1 MSTPLLAAKLVELRQ
16 SKGLSQ
22 KDVADYLGITREA
35 YSHYERATRE
45 PNLEVICKL
54 AKLYEVDVAELVNE
68 RNVMPHL
75 GAAHGPSLFT
85 DMPFGGLANRSAAA
99 EGESTI
105 TKNMNHLL
113 KLLTGKNSNLDL
125 SEVTKEDLS
134 VLNSYKKLDKQAQ
147 KEVREF
153 IKFKHLLDR
162 KRS

>member
-22 KDVADYLGITREA
+22 KDLADYLGITREA

-45 PNLEVICKL
+45 PNLEVVCKL
-54 AKLYEVDVAELVNE
+54 AKLYEIDVSELVNE

-75 GAAHGPSLFT
+75 GAVRSPSLFT
-85 DMPFGGLANRSAAA
+85 DMPFGGLASRSAAT

-113 KLLTGKNSNLDL
+113 KLLTGKNSTLDL
-125 SEVTKEDLS
+125 TEVTKEDLS
-134 VLNSYKKLDKQAQ
+134 VLDSYKKLDKQAQ
-147 KEVREF
+147 QEVREF
-153 IKFKHLLDR
+153 IKFKHSLNR

>member
-16 SKGLSQ
+16 SKSLSQ

-54 AKLYEVDVAELVNE
+54 AKLYEIDISALVNE
-68 RNVMPHL
+68 RNVLPHL
-75 GAAHGPSLFT
+75 GAAHSPLLFT
-85 DMPFGGLANRSAAA
+85 DMPLGGLANRSAAT

-113 KLLTGKNSNLDL
+113 KLLTGKNSTLDL
-125 SEVTKEDLS
+125 TEVTKEDLS
-134 VLNSYKKLDKQAQ
+134 VLDSYKKLDKQAQ
-147 KEVREF
+147 KEIREF
-153 IKFKHLLDR
+153 IKFKHSLNR

>member
-16 SKGLSQ
+16 SKSLSQ

-68 RNVMPHL
+68 QNVMPHL
-75 GAAHGPSLFT
+75 GAAHRPSLFT
-85 DMPFGGLANRSAAA
+85 DMPFGGLANRSAA
-99 EGESTI
+99 EEEESSI

-113 KLLTGKNSNLDL
+113 KLLTGKNSTLDL
-125 SEVTKEDLS
+125 TEVTKEDLS
-134 VLNSYKKLDKQAQ
+134 VLDSYKRLDKQTQ

-153 IKFKHLLDR
+153 IKFKHSLNR